1 MPVLKVKLTEMIAVP
16 EGTEIVSARTGNI
29 SGIRLPDGTFL
40 KPWTTWEKFAPG
52 EEDGDPVGDVT
63 MDELLQ
69 LEVTPDIDFERE
81 IEPAIKAFQ

>member
-1 MPVLKVKLTEMIAVP
+1 MPVLKVRLTEMVAVP
-16 EGTEIVSARTGNI
+16 EGTEIVSAPTGNI

-52 EEDGDPVGDVT
+52 KEDGDPDGDLNT
-63 MDELLQ
+63 DELLK

-81 IEPAIKAFQ
+81 IEPAIKEFR